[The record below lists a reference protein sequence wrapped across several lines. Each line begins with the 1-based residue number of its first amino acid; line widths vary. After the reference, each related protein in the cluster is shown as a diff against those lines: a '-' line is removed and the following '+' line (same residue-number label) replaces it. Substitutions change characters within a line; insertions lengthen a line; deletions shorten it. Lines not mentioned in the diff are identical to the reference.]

1 MSPKPHSWS
10 KAEHR
15 MNSGSSGIFPLD
27 TQIVSNCLSHPC
39 LYSHTQA
46 QSLHSGAPIPHG
58 YTSTFAQSHL
68 LFQRP
73 TYPHS
78 HTGAHTQPVG
88 THLHIITD
96 TLTLSPAYIF
106 IHVGTTL
113 ISPWW
118 LSLLP
123 TGQVSNLDLDLTESV
138 FGG

>member
-27 TQIVSNCLSHPC
+27 TQTVSNCLSHPC

-46 QSLHSGAPIPHG
+46 QSLHSGAPIPH
-58 YTSTFAQSHL
+58 TVTLAHL
-68 LFQRP
+68 P
-73 TYPHS
+73 S
-78 HTGAHTQPVG
+78 HTCSFKDRHIHTLTLVH
-88 THLHIITD
+88 TLSLWVHVITD

-123 TGQVSNLDLDLTESV
+123 SGQVSNLDLDLTESV